1 MAKFPY
7 DKPPELSDINY
18 IIRSINAP
26 PAGLTCPR
34 LFTALI
40 IKIPPKG
47 PKVLSTSWVHLSSH
61 LLGSSLLPPPT
72 NWVQSQELFFLTFI
86 HTKLVPTFRPLQQ
99 SLCPEMFLF
108 QALSCHPKY
117 SSRTLF
123 DPQLQRSP
131 SHILCHNTWL
141 IFFMALTSLYNY
153 GTLCHLLLGPL
164 EGKRVCP
171 FLPSKDTGEFGGAP
185 GPARSSPR
193 ASPRGLQGKEVPP
206 RFGCSATL
214 PRSCL
219 EPPQTLPGA
228 HSELNP
234 SREPFRSEGSPPQYL
249 PTPGDTRALG
259 LIW

>member
-1 MAKFPY
+1 MPKAFH
-7 DKPPELSDINY
+7 
-18 IIRSINAP
+18 RSYHQNSSQ
-26 PAGLTCPR
+26 
-34 LFTALI
+34 
-40 IKIPPKG
+40 G
-47 PKVLSTSWVHLSSH
+47 PQSPVH

-171 FLPSKDTGEFGGAP
+171 FLGVSKSTWPLVCTQQITVESMSTYQSQVLENTSPDQENWTFSKQSLEWSTCTQSCPALCNPVDCGPP
-185 GPARSSPR
+185 GSSVHGIFQVRILEWVAISSSRRCSQPR
-193 ASPRGLQGKEVPP
+193 DQMPIS
-206 RFGCSATL
+206 
-214 PRSCL
+214 
-219 EPPQTLPGA
+219 
-228 HSELNP
+228 
-234 SREPFRSEGSPPQYL
+234 
-249 PTPGDTRALG
+249 
-259 LIW
+259 